1 MATFTVSGNC
11 IAVNARLRLRSTAQI
26 QPEAFVDTYSD
37 ANGNYTF
44 SNVAPGNYQIIVDL
58 GECITAPYNSGYS
71 YRNPQGVLV
80 AAANQSG
87 INFTPVL
94 LTAANPN
101 YNAF

>member
-1 MATFTVSGNC
+1 MATFSISGNV

-37 ANGNYTF
+37 SSGNYTF

-58 GECITAPYNSGYS
+58 AECITAPYSSGYS
-71 YRNPQGVLV
+71 YRNPQGVTV

-94 LTAANPN
+94 LNAANPN
-101 YNAF
+101 EYAY